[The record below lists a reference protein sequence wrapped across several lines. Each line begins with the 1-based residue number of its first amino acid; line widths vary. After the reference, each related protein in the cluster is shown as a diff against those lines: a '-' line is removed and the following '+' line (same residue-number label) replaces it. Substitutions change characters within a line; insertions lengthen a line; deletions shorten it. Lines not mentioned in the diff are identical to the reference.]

1 LQADI
6 TAAVWGFSMPSP
18 AVATVSV
25 RKALDRFRRNR
36 RGSAAVEFALIAPL
50 FFVTLFA
57 ILETGILFFA
67 GALLDQGTQD
77 SARMML
83 THQAQDS
90 AWDKNAFKTDLCNRI
105 KVLFNCNGA
114 ALANITVDVKVF
126 APGTSI
132 TITDPIVSGSFTGTD
147 AYSLPPSG
155 SPNTVVIRV
164 FYQWPLFVTQL
175 GYNISNLNGGKRLL
189 AATAAF
195 HVEP

>member
-1 LQADI
+1 M
-6 TAAVWGFSMPSP
+6 SSP
-18 AVATVSV
+18 VAATVSV

-57 ILETGILFFA
+57 ILETAIVFFA
-67 GALLDQGTQD
+67 GQLLEQGMQD
-77 SARMML
+77 SARLML

-90 AWDKNAFKTDLCNRI
+90 AMTETEFKADLCNRI
-105 KVLFNCNGA
+105 KVLFNCSGNPTS
-114 ALANITVDVKVF
+114 LNVDVKVF
-126 APGTSI
+126 PPGTAI
-132 TITDPIVSGSFTGTD
+132 TITDPIVAGSLSGTF

-155 SPNTVVIRV
+155 SPNTVVIRA
-164 FYQWPLFVTQL
+164 FYQWPLFVTKL
-175 GYNISNLNGGKRLL
+175 GYNIGNLNGSKRLL

>member
-1 LQADI
+1 M
-6 TAAVWGFSMPSP
+6 SSP

-25 RKALDRFRRNR
+25 RNALDRFRRNR

-57 ILETGILFFA
+57 ILETAIVVLE
-67 GALLDQGTQD
+67 QGTAE
-77 SARMML
+77 SARLML

-90 AWDKNAFKTDLCNRI
+90 GMTETAFKTDLCNRI

-114 ALANITVDVKVF
+114 LGNITVDVKVF
-126 APGTSI
+126 APGTAI
-132 TITDPIVSGSFTGTD
+132 TITDPIVSGSFTGAD

-175 GYNISNLNGGKRLL
+175 GYNISNLSGGKRLL